1 MNIYKH
7 HKTTM
12 NPKPKTFQEK
22 GLQISITFSIKII
35 DYIDVLSNLNYGTY
49 LLFVNITMEQPTS
62 RKIIEINLT
71 NPFLLQLAFESDCLH
86 SHH

>member
-1 MNIYKH
+1 MHLRSLK
-7 HKTTM
+7 K
-12 NPKPKTFQEK
+12 NPKPKTFQGK

-35 DYIDVLSNLNYGTY
+35 DYIDVRSNLNYGTY

-62 RKIIEINLT
+62 RKVIEINLT